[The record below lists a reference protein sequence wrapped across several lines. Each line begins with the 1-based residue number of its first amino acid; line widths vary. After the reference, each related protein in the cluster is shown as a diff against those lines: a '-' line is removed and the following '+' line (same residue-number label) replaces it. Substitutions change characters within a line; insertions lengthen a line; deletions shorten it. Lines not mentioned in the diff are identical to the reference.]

1 MAALRRMQ
9 LADIDEQPR
18 ITPLTGGVSSLIVR
32 ADTRRG
38 PVCVKQALPELK
50 VASHWRAPLAR
61 SHAELDWIRLVGR
74 WLPGSVPEILGE
86 DRGAHCFAM
95 SWLAPELHPVWKLQ
109 LREPALRRCNST
121 SLPASLP
128 RV

>member
-1 MAALRRMQ
+1 MKEQTDESAVVAALQRMQ

-50 VASHWRAPLAR
+50 MNHWHRPLPMTR
-61 SHAELDWIRLVGR
+61 IFSSCGWTLISVLLHVCMQTVRL
-74 WLPGSVPEILGE
+74 
-86 DRGAHCFAM
+86 C
-95 SWLAPELHPVWKLQ
+95 
-109 LREPALRRCNST
+109 
-121 SLPASLP
+121 
-128 RV
+128 